1 MRSDRLPVIL
11 AACLL
16 TVALARD
23 AADRWVATAD
33 LPGLVSQTSQEVLDH
48 DGRLLRLY
56 TVEDGRWRLGVSPDA
71 VDPRYIDMLIAYEDK
86 RFFDHAGVDPLA
98 LLRAAGQALWHGR
111 IVSGGSTLTMQVARL
126 LERSGTGR
134 WAGKLRQMRVAL
146 ALERRLTK
154 RQILGLYLTR
164 APFGGN
170 LEGVRAATLAWFGKD
185 PRRLTPA
192 EAALLVALPQSPEAR
207 RPDRHARAAQIARDR
222 VLARLARAGVLSQEA
237 VAAALTEPLPQA
249 RRPFPALAPHLTD
262 RARGSSPLAP
272 RQRLTLRRDIQER
285 LESLAGDSL
294 RELPEGASVAMVVA
308 DHRSGEILG
317 HVGSASYGGDEG
329 RQGYVDMTSALR
341 SPGSTLKP
349 LVYAMAFDRGFA
361 RPQTLVNDRP
371 VAFGSYAPKN
381 FDGAYRGEL
390 PVAEALRLSLNIPV
404 VLLLDEIGPANL
416 MAALRRAGVRAKL
429 PGTAAGLAVALG
441 GVGVTLTDLVQLYA
455 MLANGGSARDLRWRM
470 DEKAAETAAG
480 GRRVLGAS
488 AAWQVADI
496 LAGLAPPPG
505 APRGRIAYKT
515 GTSYGH
521 RDAWAI
527 GFDGAHVAGVWIGRP
542 DGTPVPGAFGG
553 DLAAPILFEVFG
565 RLKPAPDPL
574 PPAPPGALP
583 RATAGLPPPLR
594 RFRGRE
600 AVFAAAEDA
609 PKLVFP
615 PAGARLPVT
624 GGALP
629 VKLRDG
635 TPPFTWLANGAPLA
649 TGLRRRAAT
658 LEGLSRG
665 YATLSVIDA
674 KGRADRVTIWIETA
688 R

>member
-1 MRSDRLPVIL
+1 MRADRLLFAL
-11 AACLL
+11 AACLFAA
-16 TVALARD
+16 ALSRD
-23 AADRWVATAD
+23 ALDRWIAATD
-33 LPGLVSQTSQEVLDH
+33 LPVLVSQTSQEVLDR

-56 TVEDGRWRLGVSPDA
+56 TVEDGRWRLGVGVDA
-71 VDPRYIDMLIAYEDK
+71 VDPVYVDMLIAYEDK
-86 RFFDHAGVDPLA
+86 RFYRHAGVDPLA
-98 LLRAAGQALWHGR
+98 LLRAAGQALWNGE

-126 LERSGTGR
+126 LEDSGTGR

-146 ALERRLTK
+146 ALERRLSK
-154 RQILGLYLTR
+154 AEILRLYLTR

-170 LEGVRAATLAWFGKD
+170 LEGVRAATLAWFGKE
-185 PRRLTPA
+185 PARLTPA

-207 RPDRHARAAQIARDR
+207 RPDRHPAVARAARDR
-222 VLARLARAGVLSQEA
+222 VLARMESAGVLTGEA
-237 VAAALTEPLPQA
+237 ITAARTEPVPRV

-262 RARGSSPLAP
+262 RARDGTPPVP
-272 RQRLTLRRDIQER
+272 RQRLTVQGDIQER
-285 LESLAGDSL
+285 LQSLARDSL
-294 RELPEGASVAMVVA
+294 RGLPEGTSVAIVVA

-317 HVGSASYGGDEG
+317 HVGSGSYGANAG
-329 RQGYVDMTSALR
+329 RQGYVDMTRALR

-349 LVYAMAFDRGFA
+349 IVYAMAFDRGLA
-361 RPQTLVNDRP
+361 RPQTLINDRP
-371 VAFGSYAPKN
+371 VAFGTYAPKN

-390 PVAEALRLSLNIPV
+390 PLAEALRLSLNIPV

-416 MAALRRAGVRAKL
+416 MAVLRRAGVRAEL
-429 PGTAAGLAVALG
+429 PGDAAGLAVALG

-455 MLANGGSARDLRWRM
+455 MLANGGVARELHWRM
-470 DEKAAETAAG
+470 GATVPE
-480 GRRVLGAS
+480 GRRVITRS
-488 AAWQVADI
+488 AAWRVADI
-496 LAGLAPPPG
+496 LSGLAPPPG
-505 APRGRIAYKT
+505 APHGRVAYKT

-521 RDAWAI
+521 RDAWAL

-553 DLAAPILFEVFG
+553 DLAAPVLFEAFG

-574 PPAPPGALP
+574 PPAPPGL
-583 RATAGLPPPLR
+583 RSLSTADLPPPLR

-600 AVFAAAEDA
+600 AVFDVAEDA
-609 PKLVFP
+609 PRLVFP

-624 GGALP
+624 QGALP

-635 TPPFTWLANGAPLA
+635 TPPFTWLADGAPVA

-658 LEGLSRG
+658 LTGLSRG

-674 KGRADRVTIWIETA
+674 RGRADRVTVWIEPA
-688 R
+688 P